1 MAGREN
7 TSKTSEFIRNKR
19 ESLGITQA
27 ELAEKGGVSER
38 YIRALEAGTKSNPSA
53 NLVYRLSKA
62 LEIYME
68 DLMKKEEEPQG

>member
-1 MAGREN
+1 MLV
-7 TSKTSEFIRNKR
+7 EFDAQNLRFWRKKKKL
-19 ESLGITQA
+19 SQA

-53 NLVYRLSKA
+53 NLVYHLSKA

>member
-1 MAGREN
+1 MLV
-7 TSKTSEFIRNKR
+7 EFDAQNLRFWRKKKKL
-19 ESLGITQA
+19 SQA
-27 ELAEKGGVSER
+27 ELGEKGGVSER

>member
-1 MAGREN
+1 MLV
-7 TSKTSEFIRNKR
+7 EFDAQNLRFWRKKKKL
-19 ESLGITQA
+19 SQP

>member
-1 MAGREN
+1 MLV
-7 TSKTSEFIRNKR
+7 EFDAQNLRFWRKKR
-19 ESLGITQA
+19 KLSQA
-27 ELAEKGGVSER
+27 ELAGKGGVSER